1 MVLGKAMNTLE
12 YVLEKFNI
20 APKPSGRRPTMVPD
34 FGRDDLA
41 GLFAELGFTTG
52 VEIGVSQGHYS
63 EVLCKANP
71 GLRRYSVDPWLATA
85 YGPVLPPGRAQ
96 QPTYDAFYE
105 VAKRRLAP
113 YDCEIIR
120 LPSLE
125 AVTRVADDSLDFV
138 YIDGNHDFQNCT
150 NDICE
155 WTRKVRPGGIIS
167 GHDYVQ
173 FKRRESNIHVKWVVR
188 AYTSAYN
195 ITWFVLGAQASHVPG
210 VVRDKVRSWFWV
222 KQ

>member
-1 MVLGKAMNTLE
+1 MTTLE
-12 YVLEKFNI
+12 YVLGKFGVR
-20 APKPSGRRPTMVPD
+20 PRPGSSKPMEVPD

-52 VEIGVSQGHYS
+52 VEIGVKEGKYS

-71 GLRRYSVDPWLATA
+71 NLLLYSIDPWLATV
-85 YGPVLPPGRAQ
+85 YGPMASPERWQ
-96 QPTYDAFYE
+96 QPAYDGFYE
-105 VAKRRLAP
+105 AAKRRLAP
-113 YDCEIIR
+113 YNCKIIR

-125 AVTRVADDSLDFV
+125 AVARFADDSLDFV

-155 WTRKVRPGGIIS
+155 WTKRVRPGGIIS
-167 GHDYVQ
+167 GHDYARY
-173 FKRRESNIHVKWVVR
+173 RREANIHVKQVVG
-188 AYTSAYN
+188 AYTNAYG
-195 ITWFVLGAQASHVPG
+195 ITWFVLGARAAMLG
-210 VVRDKVRSWFWV
+210 ETRDKARSWFWV